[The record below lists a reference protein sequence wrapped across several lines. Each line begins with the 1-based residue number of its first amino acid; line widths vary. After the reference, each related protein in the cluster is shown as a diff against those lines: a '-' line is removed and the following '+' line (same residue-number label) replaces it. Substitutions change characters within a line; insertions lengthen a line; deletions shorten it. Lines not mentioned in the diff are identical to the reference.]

1 MQGHLGCVVD
11 FERKEK
17 VTVELRVIPNGPET
31 DASEQQRWRLRGF
44 GTGSSQVV
52 FSILMPFNQMTFI
65 MKRKSLI
72 SHDSH
77 QQFQLVI

>member
-31 DASEQQRWRLRGF
+31 DASEGLEQEAHKLCF
-44 GTGSSQVV
+44 
-52 FSILMPFNQMTFI
+52 PY
-65 MKRKSLI
+65 
-72 SHDSH
+72 
-77 QQFQLVI
+77 

>member
-17 VTVELRVIPNGPET
+17 VTVELRVIPNGPKT

-52 FSILMPFNQMTFI
+52 FSILMPFN

-77 QQFQLVI
+77 QQFQQVL